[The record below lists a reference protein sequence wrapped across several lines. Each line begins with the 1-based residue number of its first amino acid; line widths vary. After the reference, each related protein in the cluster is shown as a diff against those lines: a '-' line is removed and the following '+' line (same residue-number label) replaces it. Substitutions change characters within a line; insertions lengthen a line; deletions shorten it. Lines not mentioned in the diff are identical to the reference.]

1 MDFFVTPDHI
11 INLSHIA
18 YVERQGG
25 QPQVVIIYF
34 SALTSGPGGEPQP
47 FTLTLRGADAD
58 LLLQRLTR
66 KPGEDEE
73 MRWT

>member
-34 SALTSGPGGEPQP
+34 SALTSTPTGEPQP
-47 FTLTLRGADAD
+47 LTLTLRGADAD
-58 LLLQRLTR
+58 FLVQRLTR
-66 KPGEDEE
+66 KAGEDPET
-73 MRWT
+73 RGF